1 MSPGLTVKMR
11 SAIVTLAA
19 IVAAT
24 TGLAGCTGKDRPGL
38 ISPAVVEG
46 NQDGFNGTVVDPPLQ
61 AAAVVLNDTNGAR
74 FDLARPAADKV
85 TALFFGFTNCD
96 DVCPTTMADLA
107 AGRRSLPPALAEKV
121 TVVFVTVD
129 PDRDTPAV
137 LERWLGRF
145 DPDFI
150 GLRGPTP
157 LVHQAERSLYAIE
170 SDTASAPTDA
180 RHTGDHAQS
189 TNDET
194 GYEVSHSGTV
204 YVFGPGKKSLIYTGG
219 TTAQEYAEDFTALL
233 TT

>member
-1 MSPGLTVKMR
+1 MSRASGSQRASGSRL
-11 SAIVTLAA
+11 VTTRLSP
-19 IVAAT
+19 IRLV
-24 TGLAGCTGKDRPGL
+24 
-38 ISPAVVEG
+38 SPAVVEG
-46 NQDGFNGTVVDPPLQ
+46 DHDGFNGTVVDPPLQ
-61 AAAVVLNDTNGAR
+61 AADVVLKDIDGAR
-74 FDLARPAADKV
+74 FDLARPAADQV

-107 AGRRSLPPALAEKV
+107 AGRRSLPSALAESV

-150 GLRGPTP
+150 GLRGPTL
-157 LVHQAERSLYAIE
+157 LVHQAERSLYAVE
-170 SDTASAPTDA
+170 SDTASAPAGD
-180 RHTGDHAQS
+180 RHTGDHAES

-219 TTAQEYAEDFTALL
+219 TTAQEYAEDFTGLL